1 MKKDFFKKTFAV
13 SLGLTD
19 IFNTDRDL
27 SWTTTTFSESERYRK
42 RVSRELRLN
51 LSWRF
56 GKMDTHLFKKKGK
69 GEGEGGDMGGDG
81 F

>member
-1 MKKDFFKKTFAV
+1 MA
-13 SLGLTD
+13 LGLND

-27 SWTTTTFSESERYRK
+27 SWTTTSFSDSERYRK

-51 LSWRF
+51 VSWRF
-56 GKMDTHLFKKKGK
+56 GKMDANLFKKKK
-69 GEGEGGDMGGDG
+69 GGDEGGGNEMGGDG